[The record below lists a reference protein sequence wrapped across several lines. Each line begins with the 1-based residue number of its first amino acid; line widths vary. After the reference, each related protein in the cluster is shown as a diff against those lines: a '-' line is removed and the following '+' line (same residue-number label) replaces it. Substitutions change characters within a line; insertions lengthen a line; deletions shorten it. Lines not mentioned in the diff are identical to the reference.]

1 MSSVPPQTRKWGT
14 DTYSKFDSITDL
26 DSETLQSVTSTNF
39 TLGSP
44 PPPPPNLVDVMYASE
59 KLKKRVLN
67 VEKNNGVWAVDV
79 LPLRLWSASVET
91 GMEGRPYPVQP
102 LTILLSTLYPKGQLL
117 TYKINTLPSP
127 ESPPSNENVI
137 ELVINQILNPDYS
150 PSYKPTKL
158 VFTDSIL
165 YHELSHT
172 IRGLDIEPCY
182 VETHANGLIEYV
194 ETISKRLKKEGVGDY
209 DEDCFEKEKLGFKG
223 VPYFYETYKEI
234 LEKKIWE
241 GFSVRQS
248 FKMVTKDRT
257 FYCCCLGSDGI
268 YGLALFYSKLDLC
281 TRFESAVSTL
291 WKKSDRCF
299 VNGKKGKR
307 LKPRMYDVRSGEE
320 VCFEGVEQQKKAWK
334 GNKRFFRKYEDFE
347 KGVET
352 GRIFWGDGEASVI
365 FKDCLHVSFK
375 ELDSIQKENYAV
387 VNDRGCEAAGSE
399 GVVYPIPVAIK
410 SGQMKDVDERTF
422 DDLIVAGGVFN
433 SLERDSKLK
442 EKLLDIKFEKNW
454 EGIVEPQ
461 FETYGVEVDVGNGD
475 VEKVDVTFDPVWTKS
490 EVSGVLE
497 QVAKKVEEGKKEEEQ
512 EEEEQ
517 VRVVQEAMDEAKIDD
532 VKVGVG
538 GEGEG
543 GEGGVRDTESSEL
556 RGAGCVVA

>member
-1 MSSVPPQTRKWGT
+1 MSSLPPQTRKWGT

-299 VNGKKGKR
+299 LASIAALALTYIQFTNSS
-307 LKPRMYDVRSGEE
+307 LHFSL
-320 VCFEGVEQQKKAWK
+320 W
-334 GNKRFFRKYEDFE
+334 RF
-347 KGVET
+347 VLAA
-352 GRIFWGDGEASVI
+352 DGEASVI

-538 GEGEG
+538 GKGRGRG
-543 GEGGVRDTESSEL
+543 GSERHRIERVARSWL
-556 RGAGCVVA
+556 RRRVELQN